1 MPEFVQLRPNIYRLA
16 IPFDGTWTGVILVR
30 GEENVLLDSAA
41 KSADV
46 DEWIL
51 PALQQM
57 GLSLHDIAYLGCTH
71 CHGDHV
77 GGHTRIH
84 DLCPEIK
91 MACNAASEDKLKD
104 PLKYSK
110 LIRASFPAYSPAAP
124 AALRGVTPDIL
135 LRDGEYL
142 TPYLRLIVTPGHDTD
157 TVCWLDERTN
167 TLITGDSLQLNGT
180 ITQGTAL
187 VMDLPGYRASLLRL
201 SELPIDCIVA
211 GHDYLPLG
219 GVAEG
224 REAVRE
230 YLTAC
235 DDSMALYTAFLQQE
249 WTQGDHDPASLAV
262 KLIRHIDGIMPSF
275 LFLPLYTVT
284 QILKSLDLEGV
295 FSHE

>member
-91 MACNAASEDKLKD
+91 MACNAASEDKLRD

-230 YLTAC
+230 YLTTC

-284 QILKSLDLEGV
+284 QILKSLNLEGV
-295 FSHE
+295 FSYE

>member
-1 MPEFVQLRPNIYRLA
+1 MPEFVQLRPNIYRLE

-30 GEENVLLDSAA
+30 GEKNVLIDSAA

-51 PALQQM
+51 PALKQL
-57 GLSLHDIAYLGCTH
+57 GLSLEDITYLACTH

-77 GGHTRIH
+77 GGHTRIY
-84 DLCPEIK
+84 DLCPSIK

-110 LIRASFPAYSPAAP
+110 LIRASFPPYSPAAP

-135 LRDGEYL
+135 LKDGEYL
-142 TPYLRLIVTPGHDTD
+142 TPYLRLVTTPGHDND

-187 VMDLPGYRASLLRL
+187 VMDLAGYRASMRKL
-201 SELPIDCIVA
+201 SELPVDCIVA

-219 GVAEG
+219 SIAEG
-224 REAVRE
+224 PEAVQE

-235 DDSMALYTAFLQQE
+235 ADSMDHYTAFIQKE
-249 WTQGDHDPASLAV
+249 WDMGDHDPASLAV
-262 KLIRHIDGIMPSF
+262 KLIGHIDGVMPKF

-284 QILKSLDLEGV
+284 QILKSLNLEGV